1 MQFQYIAKNLAGE
14 TIKGQIE
21 AEDQKRALHLLR
33 EQKLYVLNLK
43 RARIQTGIKLFIKK
57 VSVKDLS
64 MFCSQLATMLKAG
77 ISITKSLNALGEQT
91 ENKVLKKT
99 IKEIVKD
106 LENGS
111 TLKDSVEKHDD
122 VFPQIFI
129 SLIEAGETGGVLD
142 IVLERLALYFDGERE
157 LKENIKT
164 AMTYPLFIG
173 GFAIIVAIFMLTFM
187 VPNFVSMFEEVGA
200 MEHLPFITKL
210 LIAVSDFLK
219 QNLIILIIG
228 IFVLITSLRFFFQK
242 QNIRIW
248 WDYKKTQLPIFGRLM
263 KKVAVARFCRTMAL
277 MSASNVGIVNALQLV
292 AKAVDNANFGEEILD
307 VLVGLQEGGTLSSEF
322 STSKFLDNLTLQM
335 LTVGEETG
343 DLDQMLEKIG
353 VYLEQDVKY
362 STKRMASLIEP
373 ILIIGVALL
382 VAVILIGVML
392 PVFDILQFM

>member
-1 MQFQYIAKNLAGE
+1 VQFQYIAKNLAGE

>member
-1 MQFQYIAKNLAGE
+1 VQFQYIAKNLAGE
-14 TIKGQIE
+14 TVKGQIE
-21 AEDQKRALHLLR
+21 AEDQKRALYLLR
-33 EQKLYVLNLK
+33 EQKLYVLHLK
-43 RARIQTGIKLFIKK
+43 RARIQRNIKLFRKK

-64 MFCSQLATMLKAG
+64 LFCSQLATMLKAG
-77 ISITKSLNALGEQT
+77 ISITKSLNAIHEQT
-91 ENKVLKKT
+91 ENKVLQNT

-106 LENGS
+106 LENGN
-111 TLKDSVEKHDD
+111 TLKESVGKHDD

-129 SLIEAGETGGVLD
+129 SLIEAGEAGGVLD

-157 LKENIKT
+157 LKENIKS

-173 GFAIIVAIFMLTFM
+173 SFAIIAAIFMLTFM

-200 MEHLPFITKL
+200 MDHLPLITVI
-210 LIAVSDFLK
+210 LIQLSDFLK
-219 QNLIILIIG
+219 KNLLFLVIFIFIIVTG
-228 IFVLITSLRFFFQK
+228 LRFLFQK
-242 QNIRIW
+242 PNIRIW
-248 WDYKKTQLPIFGRLM
+248 WDYKKTQLPIFGGLI

-307 VLVGLQEGGTLSSEF
+307 VLVGVQEGGTLSSEF

-343 DLDQMLEKIG
+343 DLDKMLEKIG
-353 VYLEQDVKY
+353 IYLEQDVKY

-373 ILIIGVALL
+373 ILIIGVALI
-382 VAVILIGVML
+382 VAVILVAVML
-392 PVFDILQFM
+392 PVFDIIQFM